1 MPERRKT
8 IIAAGLLSAALCAAS
23 AGAAFAAGDA
33 DSAAQEKASLT
44 APAVAT
50 PEAVSAQK
58 WMNEGKPS
66 AEVDLKALA
75 AEQAA
80 KGREA
85 APAEFDPQ
93 ANPRLYEVSRQLRC
107 LVCANESIAES
118 NAELAIDLR
127 REVAAQIEAGRTNE
141 EIIAFMTE
149 RYGDYVLYKPPF
161 KAKTWILWLAPVA
174 FVLLAGFAA
183 WRVGTSRRGR
193 RAGNADATVTDAQID
208 AARRILKGELKVA
221 DALAPAAVSTKE
233 AE

>member
-1 MPERRKT
+1 MPERRINIT
-8 IIAAGLLSAALCAAS
+8 VASVLLSAVGSVLVAGTALAADP
-23 AGAAFAAGDA
+23 AE
-33 DSAAQEKASLT
+33 EKAPLT

-66 AEVDLKALA
+66 AEVDLKVLA

-80 KGREA
+80 KGHEA

-174 FVLLAGFAA
+174 FLLLAG
-183 WRVGTSRRGR
+183 RVGSSRRGR
-193 RAGNADATVTDAQID
+193 RAGNSDAAVTDAQID

-221 DALAPAAVSTKE
+221 EAVSGAAVSKRE

>member
-1 MPERRKT
+1 MPERRINIT
-8 IIAAGLLSAALCAAS
+8 VASVLLSAVGSVLVAGTALAADP
-23 AGAAFAAGDA
+23 AE
-33 DSAAQEKASLT
+33 EKAPLT

-118 NAELAIDLR
+118 NAALAIDLR

-183 WRVGTSRRGR
+183 WRVGSSRRGR
-193 RAGNADATVTDAQID
+193 RAGNSDAAVTDAQID

-221 DALAPAAVSTKE
+221 EAVSGAAVSKRE

>member
-8 IIAAGLLSAALCAAS
+8 IIAAGLLSAVLCAAS

-80 KGREA
+80 KVREA

-183 WRVGTSRRGR
+183 WRVGTSRRGC

>member
-1 MPERRKT
+1 MPERRINIT
-8 IIAAGLLSAALCAAS
+8 VASVLLSAVGSVLVAGTALAADP
-23 AGAAFAAGDA
+23 AE
-33 DSAAQEKASLT
+33 EKAPLT

-118 NAELAIDLR
+118 NAELAVDLR
-127 REVAAQIEAGRTNE
+127 NQVIEQVKAGKTNK
-141 EIIAFMTE
+141 EIIDYMVE
-149 RYGDYVLYKPPF
+149 RYGDFVLYRPPF
-161 KAKTWILWLAPVA
+161 KSTTYILWIGPIALFLIGLGAFYVNLRRRKRVVA
-174 FVLLAGFAA
+174 SEAKPL
-183 WRVGTSRRGR
+183 T
-193 RAGNADATVTDAQID
+193 ADEQ
-208 AARRILKGELKVA
+208 
-221 DALAPAAVSTKE
+221 ALAADLLGEKKE
-233 AE
+233 

>member
-1 MPERRKT
+1 MPERRINIT
-8 IIAAGLLSAALCAAS
+8 VASVLLSAVGSVLVAGTALAADP
-23 AGAAFAAGDA
+23 AE
-33 DSAAQEKASLT
+33 EKAPLT

-66 AEVDLKALA
+66 AEVDLKVLA

-174 FVLLAGFAA
+174 FLLLAG
-183 WRVGTSRRGR
+183 RVGSSRRGR
-193 RAGNADATVTDAQID
+193 RAGNSDAAVTDAQID

-221 DALAPAAVSTKE
+221 EAVSGAAVSKRE

>member
-1 MPERRKT
+1 MPERRINIT
-8 IIAAGLLSAALCAAS
+8 VASVLLSAVGSVLVAGTALAADP
-23 AGAAFAAGDA
+23 AE
-33 DSAAQEKASLT
+33 EKAPLT

-149 RYGDYVLYKPPF
+149 RYGDF

-183 WRVGTSRRGR
+183 WRVGSSRRGR
-193 RAGNADATVTDAQID
+193 RAGNSDAAVTDAQID

-221 DALAPAAVSTKE
+221 EAVSGAAVSKRE

>member
-1 MPERRKT
+1 MPERRINIT
-8 IIAAGLLSAALCAAS
+8 VASVLLSAVGSVLVAGTAL
-23 AGAAFAAGDA
+23 GADPAE
-33 DSAAQEKASLT
+33 EKAPLT

-75 AEQAA
+75 AEQAEKA
-80 KGREA
+80 ARGREA

-183 WRVGTSRRGR
+183 WRVGASRRGR
-193 RAGNADATVTDAQID
+193 RAGNSDAAVTDAQID

-221 DALAPAAVSTKE
+221 EAVSGAAVSNRE

>member
-1 MPERRKT
+1 MMSAQTLKR
-8 IIAAGLLSAALCAAS
+8 AAAALALSAALTLPM
-23 AGAAFAAGDA
+23 
-33 DSAAQEKASLT
+33 AAQA
-44 APAVAT
+44 
-50 PEAVSAQK
+50 
-58 WMNEGKPS
+58 
-66 AEVDLKALA
+66 
-75 AEQAA
+75 
-80 KGREA
+80 REA
-85 APAEFDPQ
+85 APTAFDPVAHERVVQ
-93 ANPRLYEVSRQLRC
+93 VSEQLRC
-107 LVCANESIAES
+107 LVCQNQSIAES

-127 REVAAQIEAGRTNE
+127 REVAAQIEAGRTND